1 MFSAGQVDTSLTAA
15 MTSSMNFQN
24 TSGIAGSA
32 LSAFN
37 SVMGMVGQCVNGA
50 IMSNAQE
57 RQYESQGRI
66 ADTQMNIQL
75 DYLNTQGQKMEV
87 TVQQTQV
94 RNDWKEK
101 RADAEGKLQLVQAET
116 TQKEMTRDATRV
128 ETKKLDQM
136 FSRNERS
143 RGQPV
148 CPLPSDNTF
157 SESGLYR

>member
-1 MFSAGQVDTSLTAA
+1 
-15 MTSSMNFQN
+15 
-24 TSGIAGSA
+24 
-32 LSAFN
+32 
-37 SVMGMVGQCVNGA
+37 
-50 IMSNAQE
+50 
-57 RQYESQGRI
+57 
-66 ADTQMNIQL
+66 MNIQL